1 MFKLFCYGFY
11 FQIKNVR
18 LFFFSLLQC
27 PVIVKAHVIVIDA
40 FNYLWGAKNTGT
52 SYSDQLFLGYFLF
65 VYFTGQRRTAPLESN
80 K

>member
-1 MFKLFCYGFY
+1 MGSISKL
-11 FQIKNVR
+11 KN
-18 LFFFSLLQC
+18 FGNFFSLLQC

-65 VYFTGQRRTAPLESN
+65 VYFTGQRRTAPLESS